1 MSLQKYIL
9 RRILTSVPVLFGV
22 SVITFALMHAAPGDV
37 VSQMIAANPNV
48 TSAEA
53 VRLREEYGDRVPYVF
68 VDGWPAFKYR
78 VDESELRRQ
87 LRTE

>member
-1 MSLQKYIL
+1 MRTIEVKIYSRADCHLCEEAKATVEDVAETVD
-9 RRILTSVPVLFGV
+9 RPVRIEE
-22 SVITFALMHAAPGDV
+22 IDV
-37 VSQMIAANPNV
+37 D
-48 TSAEA
+48 EDE
-53 VRLREEYGDRVPYVF
+53 RLREEYGDRVPYVF